1 MKWLSKLLS
10 LLCFC
15 LLLKSHW
22 VTSSIIT
29 GFKPKCKVDAR
40 FLSVAIDSSLIAQR
54 WKNFDF
60 SSKRLLNMARALAPA
75 YLRIGGTAAD
85 LLDFRVN
92 PPEHTKSTNI
102 CVDDDISQNSM
113 ASALPNKTTCQCGFD
128 EKSITKFFM
137 SGRDWIQLNDFA
149 QYVNWS
155 MLFDVNV
162 LIRNKEKDRW
172 SPSNARKLMKFSV
185 LRGYTN
191 LTWELG
197 NEPNDLKR
205 QLGFQMNP
213 YQLGKDFKR
222 LRRLLNQF
230 PAFQKSSLV
239 GPDINQLYAQNKG
252 EKPQK
257 PLRYLRKVYKGSIQ
271 KDSE

>member
-1 MKWLSKLLS
+1 MKWCGKLLL
-10 LLCFC
+10 LLCCWPLF
-15 LLLKSHW
+15 KPHW
-22 VTSSIIT
+22 VHSSTIT
-29 GFKPKCKVDAR
+29 GLEPWCEVDAR
-40 FLSVAIDSSLIAQR
+40 FLSVAIDSHLIAER

-60 SSKRLLNMARALAPA
+60 SSKRVLNMARALAPA

-85 LLDFRVN
+85 LLTFRVN
-92 PPEHTKSTNI
+92 PPKNTKLKNI
-102 CVDDDISQNSM
+102 FVDETVQNST
-113 ASALPNKTTCQCGFD
+113 ASSQPLNNSCLCGF
-128 EKSITKFFM
+128 EKRLKTKFFM
-137 SGRDWIQLNDFA
+137 SGRDWIQLNEFA
-149 QYVNWS
+149 RYANWS

-162 LIRNKEKDRW
+162 LKRNKTKDRW
-172 SPSNARKLMKFSV
+172 SSSNARKLMKFSV
-185 LRGYTN
+185 LHGYTN

-222 LRRLLNQF
+222 LRRVLNQF

-257 PLRYLRKVYKGSIQ
+257 PLCYLRKVYKGSIK
-271 KDSE
+271 KDSQ

>member
-1 MKWLSKLLS
+1 
-10 LLCFC
+10 
-15 LLLKSHW
+15 
-22 VTSSIIT
+22 
-29 GFKPKCKVDAR
+29 
-40 FLSVAIDSSLIAQR
+40 
-54 WKNFDF
+54 
-60 SSKRLLNMARALAPA
+60 
-75 YLRIGGTAAD
+75 
-85 LLDFRVN
+85 
-92 PPEHTKSTNI
+92 
-102 CVDDDISQNSM
+102 
-113 ASALPNKTTCQCGFD
+113 
-128 EKSITKFFM
+128 M
-137 SGRDWIQLNDFA
+137 SGRDWILLNEFA

-155 MLFDVNV
+155 ILFDVNV

-239 GPDINQLYAQNKG
+239 GPDVNQLRAQNKG
-252 EKPQK
+252 EKTQK
-257 PLRYLRKVYKGSIQ
+257 ALHYLRKVYNGSLK
-271 KDSE
+271 KDTG